1 MHFLKSILYLISSSA
16 ILFTY
21 GNGDLLFSRVDSM
34 YTNMS
39 DLEKVSQLI
48 WMQPSDAQ
56 YTLNSSFGGIYYQK
70 PITNI
75 PADTEQSIAVQ
86 LDERLIPLLD
96 DSNLLPD
103 LFTLASLQNSQLL
116 STYFHFLKAY
126 SKGRGIDYLVLPALK
141 NNHSRLDLVIKQ
153 MHAHDPEFY
162 LLTNEI
168 SFDFSKNKK
177 QISDFLANNSFWVIQ
192 ESETDLLEKKLNRH
206 ASSILDK
213 VQLDA
218 RIKQHLINALY
229 DGPKEQIQLPKK
241 LAVEIGRESVI
252 ALSKKTLLPLKSDT
266 VCFLTDEPYGAMA
279 NMLRKYSFVI
289 TEYEGIIKSHAIILI
304 DNDAAIPQSI
314 LLDERDIVFSG
325 TKENL
330 LPIKDKVDA
339 ALIYHL
345 KSDIY
350 SYLIPQQIFGSHGAT
365 GVVPGQN
372 GEFLGFQN
380 EPFAGLQMLGYA
392 PAEMTGLDD
401 LARFRIQEI
410 MQEAISTGSTPGAQL
425 AVAIDGSIILE
436 EAYGHLTYDSLIP
449 VDRSTIYD
457 LASVT
462 KVSATLLAAM
472 KLYEEKRIDLDA
484 PIETYLPNYQGSNKG
499 YITIRALLS
508 HNAGLRPYVPFWQ
521 RALNSDFIEPFYY
534 QSEEDRI
541 NDKRSYGIQPNA
553 LLIDTLKNWIIQS
566 PLLEYDSLPG
576 YRYSDIGFM
585 ILHEIVESIL
595 QEPMDSY
602 LYSHFYE
609 PMGLKRTRF
618 NPLEYGFELFEIAPT
633 EHDYYFR
640 EELVWGEVHDRNAA
654 IFGGVAGHA
663 GLFSN
668 AHELLILLQTIL
680 QYGSYGGVQY
690 LQPETIAY
698 FNQKFYENNR
708 RALGW
713 DKPDPIVGNTSL
725 LSSELSFGHTGFTG
739 TMIWVD
745 PAYDLIF
752 VFLSNRI
759 HPNSNNY
766 QLIRR
771 NIRTRI
777 QDVVYEALLA
787 KWMN

>member
-1 MHFLKSILYLISSSA
+1 MHFLKSILYLISSFVV
-16 ILFTY
+16 LFTY
-21 GNGDLLFSRVDSM
+21 GKEGLLLSRVDSM

-48 WMQPSDAQ
+48 WTQPTDAN
-56 YTLNSSFGGIYYQK
+56 YTLNNAFGGIYYSA

-75 PADTEQSIAVQ
+75 PANTEQSIAVQ
-86 LDERLIPLLD
+86 LDDRMIPLLD
-96 DSNLLPD
+96 DNNQLPD
-103 LFTLASLQNSQLL
+103 LFTLATLQNSSLL

-141 NNHSRLDLVIKQ
+141 ERHSRLNLVIKQ
-153 MHAHDPEFY
+153 MNAHDPEFFI
-162 LLTNEI
+162 LHNDL

-177 QISDFLANNSFWVIQ
+177 KISEYLSTNSFWVVNEEEADQ
-192 ESETDLLEKKLNRH
+192 LEKKLNKH
-206 ASSILDK
+206 ASNIMEQVNLDN
-213 VQLDA
+213 

-241 LAVEIGRESVI
+241 LSVEIGRESVI
-252 ALSKKTLLPLKSDT
+252 ALSKKSLLPLKSDT
-266 VCFLTDEPYGAMA
+266 VCFLSDEPYGAMA
-279 NMLRKYSFVI
+279 NMLRNYSFVI
-289 TEYEGIIKSHAIILI
+289 TEYQDIAKSHAIILI
-304 DNDAAIPQSI
+304 DNNAKLPESI
-314 LLDERDIVFSG
+314 DLTSRDVVFTG

-330 LPIKDKVDA
+330 HPIKANVDA

-345 KSDIY
+345 NSEIY

-365 GVVPGQN
+365 GIVPNQN

-380 EPFAGLQMLGYA
+380 EPFEGFKMLGYA
-392 PAEMTGLDD
+392 PAEMTGLDE

-410 MQEAISTGSTPGAQL
+410 IQEAISTGSTPGAQL
-425 AVAIDGSIILE
+425 AVAVDGSIILE
-436 EAYGHLTYDSLIP
+436 EAYGYLTYDSLIP

-462 KVSATLLAAM
+462 KVTSTLLATM
-472 KLYEEKRIDLDA
+472 KLYEEGKIDLDT
-484 PIETYLPNYQGSNKG
+484 PIENYLPSYKGSNKNH
-499 YITIRALLS
+499 ITIRALLS
-508 HNAGLRPYVPFWQ
+508 HNAGLQSYVPFWK
-521 RALNSDFIEPFYY
+521 RALNADFVEPFYY
-534 QSEEDRI
+534 ETQEDEL
-541 NDKRSYGIQPNA
+541 NDKRSYGIKPTA
-553 LLIDTLKNWIIQS
+553 LLMDTLKNWIVQS
-566 PLLEYDSLPG
+566 SLLKYDSLPT

-585 ILHEIVESIL
+585 ILHEIVESVT
-595 QEPMDSY
+595 QQPMDQY
-602 LYSHFYE
+602 LYSHYYE

-618 NPLEYGFELFEIAPT
+618 KPSEFGFELFEIAPT

-640 EELVWGEVHDRNAA
+640 DELVWGEVHDRNAA

-668 AHELLILLQTIL
+668 AHELMILLQTIL
-680 QYGSYGGVQY
+680 QDGVYGGVEY
-690 LQPETIAY
+690 LKPETIAY

-713 DKPDPIVGNTSL
+713 DKPDRILGNTSL
-725 LSSELSFGHTGFTG
+725 LSSDMSFGHTGFTG
-739 TMIWVD
+739 TMIWID
-745 PAYDLIF
+745 PAYDMIF

-759 HPNSNNY
+759 YPNSNNY
-766 QLIRR
+766 QLIKR